1 MKLLI
6 VDDEQIERD
15 GLEAIL
21 RSGFPDL
28 DIRQAKNGKKA
39 IEAVPEFLPD
49 LILMDIKM
57 PGMSGLEAVERIRED
72 YPGMRFIIVT
82 AYEMFDY
89 ARKALK
95 LGVEDFLLKP
105 SRADEIIESVGNV
118 IRRILVE
125 RSESEA
131 RRSEKETLLSVVE
144 ADVVTQLLFDHV
156 HEVHLDE
163 MLGML
168 GADTTREAFVM
179 LMTLAQA
186 QATEPYYCAV
196 KEKLRGRGSGWI
208 GAMSGR
214 QIPLIVFR
222 ESGKSYRSQASFL
235 AQQLLSLQHKNGEC
249 FIGIGN
255 SYGTLEQIRLSYQEA
270 LISSADMSQP
280 VKFRF
285 YSELPSRSERRSDYR
300 EQQLEKQ
307 FIDRIRL
314 GQWAEVRRSVLSL
327 IQRDEDAG
335 ASLVAAQQKAMEAL
349 WLVSRVM
356 LEMGVEAEK
365 PMFSFQAEEY
375 PQLKTE
381 TDRLLDSLMKAISA
395 RQERM
400 EPDVVGRIKQYI
412 IAHCDEEISL
422 ETIAKQVDLN
432 PFYISKMFKE
442 QLGINYIDFLTECR
456 IDKAKSLMGNSERSL
471 KEITFEVGYN
481 DPNYFSK
488 VFRKSCGMSP
498 TEYRKALLGHKG

>member
-21 RSGFPDL
+21 RSGFPDV
-28 DIRQAKNGKKA
+28 DIRQAKNGMKA
-39 IEAVPEFLPD
+39 IEAVPEFMPD
-49 LILMDIKM
+49 LVLMDIKM

-72 YPGMRFIIVT
+72 YPDMRFIIVT

-105 SRADEIIESVGNV
+105 SRASEIIESVGNV
-118 IRRILVE
+118 IQRILAE
-125 RSESEA
+125 RSEKDA
-131 RRSEKETLLSVVE
+131 LLSVLE
-144 ADVVTQLLFDHV
+144 ADVVTQLLFDRV

-168 GADTTREAFVM
+168 GGDTTREAFVM
-179 LMTLAQA
+179 LLTLSRTQPA
-186 QATEPYYCAV
+186 ELFYSAV
-196 KEKLRGRGSGWI
+196 KEKLRRLGSGWI

-222 ESGKSYRSQASFL
+222 EAGKSYRSQASSL
-235 AQQLLSLQHKNGEC
+235 AQQLLSLQQRSSDC
-249 FIGIGN
+249 YIGIGN
-255 SYGTLEQIRLSYQEA
+255 PYGTLDQIRFSYQEA
-270 LISSADMSQP
+270 LIASADMSQP
-280 VKFRF
+280 VKYRF
-285 YSELPSRSERRSDYR
+285 YSELPSWNDRRNDYQ

-307 FIDRIRL
+307 FLDRIRL
-314 GQWAEVRRSVLSL
+314 GQWPEVRHSVLSL
-327 IQRDEDAG
+327 IQRGEDAG
-335 ASLVAAQQKAMEAL
+335 LSLVEAQQRALNAL
-349 WLVSRVM
+349 WLISRVL
-356 LEMGVEAEK
+356 LEMGVEADK
-365 PMFSFQAEEY
+365 PLFAYQCHDY
-375 PQLKTE
+375 PQLRTE
-381 TDRLLDSLMKAISA
+381 TDRLLDHLMNAIAA

-400 EPDVVGRIKQYI
+400 EPDVVQRIKQYI
-412 IAHCDEEISL
+412 IAHSGEEISL

-456 IDKAKSLMGNSERSL
+456 IDKAKSLMGNPERSL

-488 VFRKSCGMSP
+488 VFKKSCGMSP
-498 TEYRKALLGHKG
+498 TEYRKALLGSKS

>member
-21 RSGFPDL
+21 RSGFPDA
-28 DIRQAKNGKKA
+28 DIRQAKNGMKA
-39 IEAVPEFLPD
+39 IEAVPEFKPD

-57 PGMSGLEAVERIRED
+57 PGISGLEAVERIRED
-72 YPGMRFIIVT
+72 YPDMRFIIVT

-105 SRADEIIESVGNV
+105 SRASEIIESVGNV
-118 IRRILVE
+118 IHRIVAE
-125 RSESEA
+125 RSEKDA
-131 RRSEKETLLSVVE
+131 LLSVLE
-144 ADVVTQLLFDHV
+144 ADVVTQLLFDRV

-168 GADTTREAFVM
+168 GGDTTREAFVM
-179 LMTLAQA
+179 LLTLSRAQPA
-186 QATEPYYCAV
+186 EHIYGAV
-196 KEKLRGRGSGWI
+196 KEKLRTLGSGWI

-222 ESGKSYRSQASFL
+222 EAGKSYRAQASSL
-235 AQQLLSLQHKNGEC
+235 AQQLLSLQQRGSDC

-255 SYGTLEQIRLSYQEA
+255 PYGTLDQIRFSYQEA
-270 LISSADMSQP
+270 LIASADMSQP

-285 YSELPSRSERRSDYR
+285 YSELPSWNDRRNDYQ
-300 EQQLEKQ
+300 EQQLERQ
-307 FIDRIRL
+307 FLDRIRL
-314 GQWAEVRRSVLSL
+314 GRWPEVRHSLMSL
-327 IQRDEDAG
+327 IQRGEDAG
-335 ASLVAAQQKAMEAL
+335 LSLVEAQQRALNAL
-349 WLVSRVM
+349 WLISRVL
-356 LEMGVEAEK
+356 LEMGVEADN
-365 PMFSFQAEEY
+365 PLFAYQCPDY
-375 PQLKTE
+375 PQLRTE
-381 TDRLLDSLMKAISA
+381 TDRLLDHLMNAIAA
-395 RQERM
+395 RQDRM
-400 EPDVVGRIKQYI
+400 EPDVVQRIKQYI
-412 IAHCDEEISL
+412 VAHSSEEISL
-422 ETIAKQVDLN
+422 ETIARQVDLN

-456 IDKAKSLMGNSERSL
+456 IDKAKSLMGNPERSL

-488 VFRKSCGMSP
+488 VFKKSCGMSP
-498 TEYRKALLGHKG
+498 TEYRKALLGSKG

>member
-21 RSGFPDL
+21 RSGFPDA
-28 DIRQAKNGKKA
+28 DIRQAKNGMKA

-72 YPGMRFIIVT
+72 YPDMHFIIVT

-105 SRADEIIESVGNV
+105 SRASEIIESVGNV
-118 IRRILVE
+118 MDRILAE
-125 RSESEA
+125 RSEKDA
-131 RRSEKETLLSVVE
+131 LLCVLE
-144 ADVVTQLLFDHV
+144 ADVVTQLLFDRV

-168 GADTTREAFVM
+168 GGDTTREAFVM
-179 LMTLAQA
+179 LLTLSRAQPA
-186 QATEPYYCAV
+186 ELFYSAV
-196 KEKLRGRGSGWI
+196 KEKLRKLGSGWI

-222 ESGKSYRSQASFL
+222 EAGKSYRSQAASL
-235 AQQLLSLQHKNGEC
+235 AQQLLSLQQRNSDC

-255 SYGTLEQIRLSYQEA
+255 PYGTLDQIRFSYQEA
-270 LISSADMSQP
+270 LIASADMSQP
-280 VKFRF
+280 VKYRF
-285 YSELPSRSERRSDYR
+285 YSELPSWNDRRNDYQ

-307 FIDRIRL
+307 FLDRIRL
-314 GQWAEVRRSVLSL
+314 GQWPEVRHSVMSQ
-327 IQRDEDAG
+327 IQRGEDAG
-335 ASLVAAQQKAMEAL
+335 LSLVEAQQRALNAL
-349 WLVSRVM
+349 WLISRVL

-365 PMFSFQAEEY
+365 PLFAYQCQDY
-375 PQLKTE
+375 PQLRTE
-381 TDRLLDSLMKAISA
+381 TDRLLDQQMNAIAA

-400 EPDVVGRIKQYI
+400 EPDVVQRIKQYI
-412 IAHCDEEISL
+412 IAHSSEEISL
-422 ETIAKQVDLN
+422 ETIAKQVELN

-456 IDKAKSLMGNSERSL
+456 IDKAKALMGNPERSL

-488 VFRKSCGMSP
+488 VFKKSCGMSP
-498 TEYRKALLGHKG
+498 TEYRKALLGSKG